1 MVSFEKTSYKNDNSV
16 FTIKLSYIDIN
27 SLHVRINIPQSPQ
40 SEVNRLEDSNL
51 DKDRLSVVQLERG
64 RKNFE

>member
-1 MVSFEKTSYKNDNSV
+1 MVSFEKTSYKNDNSG

-27 SLHVRINIPQSPQ
+27 SLHVRRNIPQSTQ

-51 DKDRLSVVQLERG
+51 DKDSLSVVQ
-64 RKNFE
+64 